1 MRFSSLRA
9 FRYVMETGT
18 VAAAAGRLN
27 LSQPAVS
34 RLISGLE
41 DELGVALFER
51 RGRRLVSTID
61 GMKLFD
67 ETQGL
72 LAAIDHLP
80 AIARSIRDTARQQ
93 IRILSM
99 PRLAHSIALPA
110 IAALQA
116 SDENIQCELMIKERA
131 GMEADVLNFKFDLGL
146 AVLPFEM
153 PAVDVTRLTAS
164 PVYAVLSR
172 RHPLARRRRIEFHDV
187 IDQPIIALPAGTRDR
202 REMEALFHS
211 HTARPRIRSTV
222 PTIEAAAT
230 LAATGAAVAFADA
243 LSISALGHLDLAI
256 IPMEPTWHMTFGC
269 FRPAHRKMSS
279 GVSALIAAISQR
291 LDSLRLP
298 HAPTEQLQESGFR
311 R

>member
-1 MRFSSLRA
+1 MRFGSLRA

-18 VAAAAGRLN
+18 VVAAANKLN

-34 RLISGLE
+34 RLVSGLE

-51 RGRRLVSTID
+51 RGRRLIPTTD
-61 GMKLFD
+61 GLRLFD

-80 AIARSIRDTARQQ
+80 TIARNIRDTARQQ

-116 SDENIQCELMIKERA
+116 SDDTVQCELMIQERA
-131 GMEADVLNFKFDLGL
+131 GMEADVVNFNFDLGL

-153 PAVDVTRLTAS
+153 PAVDVTRLTTS
-164 PVYAVLSR
+164 PVYAVLGR
-172 RHPLARRRRIEFHDV
+172 RHPLARRRRLQFHDV
-187 IDQPIIALPAGTRDR
+187 IEQPIVALPANTRDR

-222 PTIEAAAT
+222 PTVEAAAT
-230 LAATGAAVAFADA
+230 LAATSNAVAFADA

-256 IPMEPTWHMTFGC
+256 IPMEPTWHITFGC

-279 GVSALIAAISQR
+279 HVANLIDVISR
-291 LDSLRLP
+291 RI
-298 HAPTEQLQESGFR
+298 EQLQPSHPLVSARAEG
-311 R
+311 